1 MDENDKDK
9 IITDYLLNL
18 IQKQESRIIEL
29 EKDMESMKSKCDF
42 YEKSLNIIQR
52 IGIGIAVGVT
62 TLVIFDLIK
71 LLH

>member
-1 MDENDKDK
+1 VDENGKDT
-9 IITDYLLNL
+9 IITDYLLSL
-18 IQKQESRIIEL
+18 IQKQENRIVEL
-29 EKDMESMKSKCDF
+29 EKDMESMKSRCDF
-42 YEKSLNIIQR
+42 YEKSINAIQR